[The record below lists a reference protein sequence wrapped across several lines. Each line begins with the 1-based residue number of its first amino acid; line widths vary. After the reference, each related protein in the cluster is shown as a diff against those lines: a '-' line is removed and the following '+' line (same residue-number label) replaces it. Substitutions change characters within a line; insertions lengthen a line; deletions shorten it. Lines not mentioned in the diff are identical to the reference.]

1 MCLSNGSSEF
11 GNPTLL
17 FFVIAVKCSL
27 PACLRA
33 ILRAFQIEN
42 GSSSICSTLYAHSP
56 LAAPLIVIFIIFHR
70 LNFSIALSAA
80 HFTDARRR
88 ECLARAAKESAR
100 TSFIDL
106 ILWRISLF
114 VQLSFIYDFIS
125 GCYYDGTG
133 ERSFDDA
140 LIYNLIF

>member
-27 PACLRA
+27 PACVPSS
-33 ILRAFQIEN
+33 AFQIEN
-42 GSSSICSTLYAHSP
+42 GSSSMLHAHSP

-80 HFTDARRR
+80 HFTDVRR
-88 ECLARAAKESAR
+88 
-100 TSFIDL
+100 
-106 ILWRISLF
+106 
-114 VQLSFIYDFIS
+114 
-125 GCYYDGTG
+125 
-133 ERSFDDA
+133 
-140 LIYNLIF
+140 